1 MKDWSADQDNPTVHE
16 IIDLSGRILKLSGK
30 LDLRAANLVYKTT
43 TILTLGK
50 TMLRSYPSGRLE
62 IRRLDGPPNKRG
74 IRCWGLVF
82 CADDDQA
89 LSYNTK
95 CVDRLVVQ
103 LRRVLI
109 LESLANI

>member
-1 MKDWSADQDNPTVHE
+1 MKKWSTEQNNPTVLE

-43 TILTLGK
+43 TVLTIGK
-50 TMLRSYPSGRLE
+50 THIRGYPSGRLE
-62 IRRLDGPPNKRG
+62 IRRMEDAADKRG
-74 IRCWGLVF
+74 IRCWSLVL
-82 CADDDQA
+82 CADEGTPWNYD
-89 LSYNTK
+89 TE
-95 CVDRLVVQ
+95 CIDRLVIQ